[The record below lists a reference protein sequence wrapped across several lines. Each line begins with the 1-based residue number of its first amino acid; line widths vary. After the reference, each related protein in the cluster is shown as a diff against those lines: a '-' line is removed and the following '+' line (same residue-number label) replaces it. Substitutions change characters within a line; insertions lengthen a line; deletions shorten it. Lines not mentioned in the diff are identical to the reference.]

1 MTTSPIGQRN
11 NFVVRHAQCAQRNT
25 ENAFTL
31 IEVMISVAIL
41 SVGLVLILHGFT
53 YSLSALR
60 ISESNLQTTLWAA
73 NKMAQA
79 QILAKEDWD
88 DFENGLDESLKLKR
102 VRCRWKV
109 RVVPVEWNIETED
122 IPENYEDFRKIE
134 ASVSWQEGKRKGVI
148 NLVTFMKSFKE

>member
-1 MTTSPIGQRN
+1 MPGAWCLVRN
-11 NFVVRHAQCAQRNT
+11 TQYAQRNT

-41 SVGLVLILHGFT
+41 SVGLVLILHGFS

-79 QILAKEDWD
+79 QILAKEDWN
-88 DFENGLDESLKLKR
+88 DFENGLEESLEFER
-102 VRCRWKV
+102 VKCRWKV
-109 RVVPVEWNIETED
+109 KLMPVEWDIEMED
-122 IPENYEDFRKIE
+122 IPENYEDFYEIA
-134 ASVSWQEGKRKGVI
+134 ASMSWQEGKRKGVI
-148 NLVTFMKSFKE
+148 NLVTFMRSFEE